1 MYFCGMAAKN
11 GYLDILKDLKK
22 GQYAPL
28 YLFHGE
34 ESYFIDELAHYIE
47 RHALSESD
55 QAFNQM
61 VVYGRDVDAATLRDM
76 ASRVPMMAPRQVIIV
91 REAQDM
97 KTLADLEA
105 YVQRPVSTTVLVLC
119 HKHKKIDGRS
129 KMAKA
134 LLQQGV
140 VFESK
145 QLYENQVPAWIT
157 DWCRHQGYP
166 ITPEAVA
173 LLTEY
178 LGNQLGT
185 LINEINKIILNLEP
199 GKQIEPGHIQ
209 DAIGISREYNVFEL
223 QKALGFRQVGEVY
236 KILHFMSQDQK
247 ANPAIVIISSLA
259 GYFLKLYQINKMRG
273 ASDKDM
279 MAATGV
285 MTPMFFQENKQAATR
300 YKTPQLERIFGLL
313 HEFDLRSKGVQN
325 RSQDGAALIK
335 ELVHQILHA

>member
-1 MYFCGMAAKN
+1 MAAKN
-11 GYLDILKDLKK
+11 AYLDILQTLKK
-22 GQYAPL
+22 GEYAPL

-34 ESYFIDELAHYIE
+34 ESYFIDELARYIE
-47 RHALSESD
+47 HHALSEAD

-61 VVYGRDVDAATLRDM
+61 VVYGRDVDATALRDM

-97 KTLADLEA
+97 KTLPDLEG
-105 YVQRPVSTTVLVLC
+105 YVQRPVPTTVLVLC
-119 HKHKKIDGRS
+119 HKNKKIDGRS

-145 QLYENQVPAWIT
+145 PLYENQVPAWIT
-157 DWCRHQGYP
+157 EWCRHQGYP

-173 LLTEY
+173 VLTEY

-185 LINEINKIILNLEP
+185 LINEINKIILNLELE
-199 GKQIEPGHIQ
+199 KIEPGHIQ

-223 QKALGFRQVGEVY
+223 QKALGLRQVAQVY
-236 KILHFMSQDQK
+236 RILHFMAQDQK
-247 ANPAIVIISSLA
+247 SNPAVAVISSLA

-273 ASDKDM
+273 ASDKELM
-279 MAATGV
+279 SATGV
-285 MTPMFFQENKQAATR
+285 MVPMFFQEYKQAAIR
-300 YKTPQLERIFGLL
+300 YKTPQLERIFGLM

-325 RSQDGAALIK
+325 RSQDSAALLQ
-335 ELVHQILHA
+335 ELIHEILHA